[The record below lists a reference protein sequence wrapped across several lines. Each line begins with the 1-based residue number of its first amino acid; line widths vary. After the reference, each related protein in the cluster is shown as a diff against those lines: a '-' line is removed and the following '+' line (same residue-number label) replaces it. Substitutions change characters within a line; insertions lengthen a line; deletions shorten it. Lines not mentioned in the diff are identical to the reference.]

1 MKEKMMGIVI
11 GMLVLLFM
19 PMYAPAVTWNVT
31 NGILMGANDVN
42 VNGQFYNVEFR
53 DGTCVALYGGCNSLN
68 DFMFQTQITATAA
81 AQALLDQVLI
91 NGSQGQFDDYPEL
104 TNGVTNT
111 GGDAIGTP
119 YAIDSFGNVEMMAA
133 LNYPYLHNNWDA
145 VIGPTWTGGL
155 DDLTRNSVWG
165 YAVWQ
170 QVPEPATMLLLG
182 LGLMGLVGIRRKL
195 KN

>member
-1 MKEKMMGIVI
+1 
-11 GMLVLLFM
+11 
-19 PMYAPAVTWNVT
+19 
-31 NGILMGANDVN
+31 
-42 VNGQFYNVEFR
+42 
-53 DGTCVALYGGCNSLN
+53 
-68 DFMFQTQITATAA
+68 
-81 AQALLDQVLI
+81 
-91 NGSQGQFDDYPEL
+91 
-104 TNGVTNT
+104 
-111 GGDAIGTP
+111 
-119 YAIDSFGNVEMMAA
+119 MMAA